1 MNHSKRQWLGLAGAY
16 VKKACSIL
24 DRVIGEEQTSFD
36 NAPEGLENS
45 ERYVK
50 MEEAIDQMTDAQE
63 LLEEAAGLIEEA
75 AG

>member
-1 MNHSKRQWLGLAGAY
+1 MNHSKRQWLRLAGAY
-16 VKKACSIL
+16 VGKASVIL
-24 DRVIGEEQTSFD
+24 DRIIGEEQSSYD

-50 MEEAIDQMTDAQE
+50 MGEAIDQLTDAQG
-63 LLEEAAGLIEEA
+63 LLEEASDLIAEA